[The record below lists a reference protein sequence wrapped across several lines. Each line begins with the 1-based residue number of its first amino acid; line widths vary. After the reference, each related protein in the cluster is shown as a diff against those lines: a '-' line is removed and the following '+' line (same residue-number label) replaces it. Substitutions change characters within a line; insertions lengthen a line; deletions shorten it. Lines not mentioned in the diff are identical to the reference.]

1 MRDRLKTSP
10 PALPVVLRTPS
21 MVLAVLG
28 FLTLIALGLRFA
40 GHSVPSAFDAPLLPG
55 PDLIGDPWWYFATAI
70 DFCGE
75 PLGATLILA
84 LVLGG
89 CLLTNRLRTA
99 VLTVVGCGLTVVVT
113 SVLKPL
119 TGRTI
124 HGSYLSFPSG
134 HTAFATA
141 LAVIG
146 AYVLAGRSGRS
157 AAVAWTVGLAV
168 VSGFL
173 MAWAEV
179 GLGAHYPTDTIGGFA
194 VALAIVP
201 VTGYWVDRLADGKGR
216 VRTSGEK
223 PA

>member
-1 MRDRLKTSP
+1 MNEAVRDRLKTSP
-10 PALPVVLRTPS
+10 RALPIVLRTPS
-21 MVLAVLG
+21 LVLAVLG
-28 FLTLIALGLRFA
+28 FLTVVALGLRFA

-55 PDLIGDPWWYFATAI
+55 PDLVPDPWWYFATAI

-75 PLGATLILA
+75 PLGAVLILL
-84 LVLGG
+84 LVIGG
-89 CLLTNRLRTA
+89 CLLTRRPRTA
-99 VLTVVGCGLTVVVT
+99 VLAVVGCGLTVAVT

-141 LAVIG
+141 LALLG
-146 AYVLAGRSGRS
+146 AYALAGRLSRG
-157 AAVAWTVGLAV
+157 AAVAWLLGLAL

-194 VALAIVP
+194 AALAVMP
-201 VTGYWVDRLADGKGR
+201 VTAYWIDRLATRG
-216 VRTSGEK
+216 
-223 PA
+223 

>member
-10 PALPVVLRTPS
+10 LALPVVLRTPS
-21 MVLAVLG
+21 LVLAALG
-28 FLTLIALGLRFA
+28 FLTLIALAVRFA

-75 PLGATLILA
+75 PLGAALILV
-84 LVLGG
+84 LVIGG
-89 CLLTNRLRTA
+89 CLLTHRLRTA
-99 VLTVVGCGLTVVVT
+99 VLAVAGCGLTVVVT

-141 LAVIG
+141 LALTG
-146 AYVLAGRSGRS
+146 AYVLAGRSSRV
-157 AAVAWTVGLAV
+157 AAVAWTLGLALV
-168 VSGFL
+168 FGFL

-194 VALAIVP
+194 AALAIVP
-201 VTGYWVDRLADGKGR
+201 VTAYWVDRIADR
-216 VRTSGEK
+216 
-223 PA
+223 P

>member
-1 MRDRLKTSP
+1 MRDRLRTSP
-10 PALPVVLRTPS
+10 LALPVVLRTPS
-21 MVLAVLG
+21 MVLAALG
-28 FLTLIALGLRFA
+28 FLTLVALGLRFA

-75 PLGATLILA
+75 PLGAALILV
-84 LVLGG
+84 LVIGG
-89 CLLTNRLRTA
+89 CLLTHRLRTA
-99 VLTVVGCGLTVVVT
+99 VLTVAGCGVTVVVT

-141 LAVIG
+141 LALTG
-146 AYVLAGRSGRS
+146 AYVLAGRSGRV
-157 AAVAWTVGLAV
+157 AAVVWTLGLALV
-168 VSGFL
+168 CGFL

-194 VALAIVP
+194 TALAVVP
-201 VTGYWVDRLADGKGR
+201 VTASWIDRLADR
-216 VRTSGEK
+216 
-223 PA
+223 P

>member
-10 PALPVVLRTPS
+10 RALPVVLRTPS
-21 MVLAVLG
+21 LVLAVLG
-28 FLTLIALGLRFA
+28 LLTLIALGLRFA

-55 PDLIGDPWWYFATAI
+55 PDLVSDPWWYFATAI

-75 PLGATLILA
+75 PLGAALIL
-84 LVLGG
+84 VLAIGG

-99 VLTVVGCGLTVVVT
+99 VLVALGCGLTVVVT

-141 LAVIG
+141 LALIG
-146 AYVLAGRSGRS
+146 AYVVAGRSSRVV
-157 AAVAWTVGLAV
+157 AVVWTLGLALV
-168 VSGFL
+168 AGFL

-194 VALAIVP
+194 AALAIVP
-201 VTGYWVDRLADGKGR
+201 VTAYWVDRIA
-216 VRTSGEK
+216 
-223 PA
+223 A

>member
-10 PALPVVLRTPS
+10 RALPIVLRTPS
-21 MVLAVLG
+21 LVLAALG
-28 FLTLIALGLRFA
+28 FLALIALGLRFA

-55 PDLIGDPWWYFATAI
+55 PDLVPDPWWYFATAI

-75 PLGATLILA
+75 PLGALLILV
-84 LVLGG
+84 LVIGG
-89 CLLTNRLRTA
+89 CLLTHRLRTA
-99 VLTVVGCGLTVVVT
+99 ALAVVGCGLTVAVT

-141 LAVIG
+141 LALTG
-146 AYVLAGRSGRS
+146 AYVLAGRSGRV
-157 AAVAWTVGLAV
+157 AAVARTL
-168 VSGFL
+168 GFALVCGIL

-194 VALAIVP
+194 AALAIVP
-201 VTGYWVDRLADGKGR
+201 VTACWIDRIAAR
-216 VRTSGEK
+216 
-223 PA
+223 

>member
-1 MRDRLKTSP
+1 MKDGVRDRLKTSP
-10 PALPVVLRTPS
+10 LALPIVLRTPS
-21 MVLAVLG
+21 LVLAVLG
-28 FLTLIALGLRFA
+28 LVALIALGVRFA

-55 PDLIGDPWWYFATAI
+55 PDLIPDPWWYFATAI

-75 PLGATLILA
+75 PLGAVLILL
-84 LVLGG
+84 LVIGG
-89 CLLTNRLRTA
+89 CLLTHRPRTA
-99 VLTVVGCGLTVVVT
+99 VLAVVGCSLTVGVT

-141 LAVIG
+141 LALTG
-146 AYVLAGRSGRS
+146 AYVLAGRLSRF
-157 AAVAWTVGLAV
+157 AAVAWLLGLALV
-168 VSGFL
+168 AGFL

-194 VALAIVP
+194 AALAIVP
-201 VTGYWVDRLADGKGR
+201 VTGYWIDRIADR
-216 VRTSGEK
+216 
-223 PA
+223 

>member
-1 MRDRLKTSP
+1 MKEGVRDRLRTSP
-10 PALPVVLRTPS
+10 LALPVVLRTPS
-21 MVLAVLG
+21 MVLAALG
-28 FLTLIALGLRFA
+28 FLTLVALGLRFA

-75 PLGATLILA
+75 PVGAALILV
-84 LVLGG
+84 LVIGG
-89 CLLTNRLRTA
+89 CLLTHRLRTA
-99 VLTVVGCGLTVVVT
+99 ALAVAGCGVTVVVT

-141 LAVIG
+141 LALTG
-146 AYVLAGRSGRS
+146 AYVLAGRSGRV
-157 AAVAWTVGLAV
+157 AAVAWTLGLALV
-168 VSGFL
+168 FGFL

-194 VALAIVP
+194 AALAIVP
-201 VTGYWVDRLADGKGR
+201 VTAYWIDRLAG
-216 VRTSGEK
+216 
-223 PA
+223 